1 MKNISSTVIFRLT
14 AFLFF
19 FMVVIHTATAYS
31 FSSNGL
37 YFYITSD
44 TTCSVCNI
52 NNRTDYYN
60 YLNLESV
67 IIPSEV
73 TTSNGKTYS
82 VTGIEHDAF
91 HWCTSLTSVNIP
103 NSVTSIGYAAFYEC
117 EKLTSINIPN
127 YVTSIGYDAFHGCKN
142 LTSINIPTSVTSIG
156 YAAFYECEKL
166 TSINIPN
173 SVISIEGNTFH
184 GCKKLTSI
192 NIPNSVTSIGDCAFY
207 GCSLTSINIPNS
219 VTSIGYAAFYGC
231 SFTDIIIPSSVT
243 TIGSSGIDSRRT
255 IWLPSTPPTGYKNAT
270 ANSIINYVSNNS
282 YSNLSNITMT
292 YPNLSSM
299 FEVDGIRYLPNPS
312 ERTCDALYY
321 IDSNTTTNIN
331 IGNTVEYKGVEMT
344 VRELE
349 PYFCYDNKYVKE
361 VVIPNTVT
369 SIGTA
374 CFFGCTDLNNIVMS
388 EGIETIG
395 DNAFSGC
402 SSLEELTFGAKL
414 KSIGSGALSSCAALT
429 KLTVKAEVPPTCGT
443 QALDDINKWTCTL
456 CVPAAQLDAYKA
468 ADQWKD
474 FFFFETIETGV
485 ESTSADDVTEV
496 ERFSIDGTRL
506 TSPAKGINIVKY
518 SDGSVR
524 KVFVK

>member
-1 MKNISSTVIFRLT
+1 
-14 AFLFF
+14 
-19 FMVVIHTATAYS
+19 
-31 FSSNGL
+31 
-37 YFYITSD
+37 
-44 TTCSVCNI
+44 
-52 NNRTDYYN
+52 
-60 YLNLESV
+60 
-67 IIPSEV
+67 
-73 TTSNGKTYS
+73 
-82 VTGIEHDAF
+82 
-91 HWCTSLTSVNIP
+91 
-103 NSVTSIGYAAFYEC
+103 
-117 EKLTSINIPN
+117 
-127 YVTSIGYDAFHGCKN
+127 
-142 LTSINIPTSVTSIG
+142 
-156 YAAFYECEKL
+156 
-166 TSINIPN
+166 
-173 SVISIEGNTFH
+173 
-184 GCKKLTSI
+184 
-192 NIPNSVTSIGDCAFY
+192 
-207 GCSLTSINIPNS
+207 
-219 VTSIGYAAFYGC
+219 
-231 SFTDIIIPSSVT
+231 
-243 TIGSSGIDSRRT
+243 
-255 IWLPSTPPTGYKNAT
+255 
-270 ANSIINYVSNNS
+270 
-282 YSNLSNITMT
+282 MT

-321 IDSNTTTNIN
+321 IDNNTTTNIN
-331 IGNTVEYKGVEMT
+331 IGNTIEYKGVEMT

-374 CFFGCTDLNNIVMS
+374 CFFGCTNLNNIVMS

-485 ESTSADDVTEV
+485 KSTSADDVTEV
-496 ERFSIDGTRL
+496 ERFCIDGTRL
-506 TSPAKGINIVKY
+506 TSPVKGINIVKY
-518 SDGSVR
+518 NDGSVR